1 LVKLAYGDC
10 KLPELDRLQS
20 APRKSLTR
28 RNVRI
33 LLILTIFNTLIIL
46 GIGVGTISDPSYCDD
61 SILLDGD
68 GTSYSDFH
76 KSKGVAEEEVLARA
90 NLEAE
95 LLSAKKVSMY
105 RCPGACPEKF
115 SSKTTVNIRNIR
127 PQFDAPPGE
136 ETPKW
141 SASSSF
147 VWYANLS
154 CS

>member
-1 LVKLAYGDC
+1 VS
-10 KLPELDRLQS
+10 ELDHLQG
-20 APRKSLTR
+20 APRKSRTR
-28 RNVRI
+28 RNVRV
-33 LLILTIFNTLIIL
+33 LLVLTIFNTVLIL
-46 GIGVGTISDPSYCDD
+46 GIGMAAISDPIACNNL
-61 SILLDGD
+61 ILLDGD

-76 KSKGVAEEEVLARA
+76 KNRVVAEEEVLGRAR
-90 NLEAE
+90 LEAE

-115 SSKTTVNIRNIR
+115 SSQTTVDIRNIR
-127 PQFDAPPGE
+127 HQFDAPPGE
-136 ETPKW
+136 EISKW